1 MRTSAQMAQEC
12 KTIAQSGEKPGQGQ
26 DDITSEIQGRRSES
40 SRHSFKEARRFD
52 ACKIAVSHGP
62 KNPANRLARDVRLP
76 CTRCIAAATRS
87 HENGFADRTIGLT
100 CIPETLGTS

>member
-40 SRHSFKEARRFD
+40 SRHSFKEAE
-52 ACKIAVSHGP
+52 KV
-62 KNPANRLARDVRLP
+62 
-76 CTRCIAAATRS
+76 
-87 HENGFADRTIGLT
+87 
-100 CIPETLGTS
+100 